1 MKGGRA
7 FFGSVRGRRACVLAT
22 IGFPALRGSG
32 AGSARPCCLLRAACV
47 FKVAAM
53 LGPNTQPRSAHEVAP
68 FACQETYIFLSAL
81 PKVPEMK
88 NQKQTTTAYADDTG
102 PRMAG
107 SETRELWDLLWP
119 RNQPGNLA

>member
-1 MKGGRA
+1 M
-7 FFGSVRGRRACVLAT
+7 LAT
-22 IGFPALRGSG
+22 IGFPA
-32 AGSARPCCLLRAACV
+32 P
-47 FKVAAM
+47 
-53 LGPNTQPRSAHEVAP
+53 LGPVASFVRRASSKSLQCSDQTRSHVQLTRSLRSRAKK
-68 FACQETYIFLSAL
+68 TYIFLSAL